1 MLKTAG
7 TIAVTRTPMWF
18 PLPPGAN
25 DLPVIDDH
33 LLLKWVNRQMG
44 PSYASNSTELRTV
57 LSQECVLPQLL
68 SQIIPPE
75 QHHATFTA
83 YEQAR
88 AWLKDDMPPLDDT
101 IDDTRSKEDV
111 SKFVLALYL
120 KHLSVSVERALAQSN
135 VWLSMD
141 QSVKCLF

>member
-7 TIAVTRTPMWF
+7 TIAVTRSPMWF

-33 LLLKWVNRQMG
+33 LLLKWVNQQIG
-44 PSYASNSTELRTV
+44 PSYASDSTELRTV
-57 LSQECVLPQLL
+57 LSQESALPQLL
-68 SQIIPPE
+68 SQVIPPE
-75 QHHATFTA
+75 HHHSTFTA

-88 AWLKDDMPPLDDT
+88 SWLKDDMPPLDDT
-101 IDDTRSKEDV
+101 IDDASSEEV